1 MHRLSVHGRE
11 PEEGR
16 ASLEFL
22 TAAIVLLI
30 PVMFLAMSLSSIQNA
45 AVATEAAARHGARV
59 FVQEPNLQI
68 AATRAEQA
76 VMVALSNHGFD
87 APSTLER
94 SCSSSDCAAP
104 GTIVVIRVGVEAPFF
119 SSPLLPGFLGE
130 ATIPVLA
137 QASAMVS
144 RYGGAP

>member
-1 MHRLSVHGRE
+1 MHRLSVHARDTE
-11 PEEGR
+11 AGR

-45 AVATEAAARHGARV
+45 ALATEAAARNAARV
-59 FVQEPNLQI
+59 FVQETNLQV
-68 AATRAEQA
+68 AAVRAEQA
-76 VMVALSNHGFD
+76 VVVALANHGFE
-87 APSTLER
+87 APSLLER

-104 GTIVVIRVGVEAPFF
+104 GTIVVIRVGAEAPLF
-119 SSPLLPGFLGE
+119 SSPFLPGFLGK
-130 ATIPVLA
+130 ATIPVVA
-137 QASAMVS
+137 EASAMVS

>member
-1 MHRLSVHGRE
+1 MRRLSVHARDSE
-11 PEEGR
+11 AGR

-30 PVMFLAMSLSSIQNA
+30 PVIFLAMSLSSIQNA
-45 AVATEAAARHGARV
+45 ALATEAAARNAARV
-59 FVQEPNLQI
+59 FVQESNLQV
-68 AATRAEQA
+68 AGTRAEQA
-76 VMVALSNHGFD
+76 VLVALSNHGFG

-94 SCSSSDCAAP
+94 SCSSSNCAAP
-104 GTIVVIRVGVEAPFF
+104 GTVVVIRVGVKAPLF

-130 ATIPVLA
+130 ATVPVLA

>member
-1 MHRLSVHGRE
+1 MRRLSVHGRE
-11 PEEGR
+11 SEEGR

-30 PVMFLAMSLSSIQNA
+30 PVMFLAMNLSSIQNA
-45 AVATEAAARHGARV
+45 ALATEAAARHGARV

-68 AATRAEQA
+68 AAARAEQA
-76 VMVALSNHGFD
+76 VLVALSNHGFG
-87 APSTLER
+87 APSKLER
-94 SCSSSDCAAP
+94 SCSSSNCAAP
-104 GTIVVIRVGVEAPFF
+104 GTVVVIRVGVEAPLF

-130 ATIPVLA
+130 ATVPVLA

>member
-1 MHRLSVHGRE
+1 MHPLSARAKDRE
-11 PEEGR
+11 AGR
-16 ASLEFL
+16 ASVEFL
-22 TAAIVLLI
+22 TSAIVLLI

-76 VMVALSNHGFD
+76 VMVALANHGFD

-94 SCSSSDCAAP
+94 SCSSSNCVAP
-104 GTIVVIRVGVEAPFF
+104 GTIVVIRVGVEAPLF
-119 SSPLLPGFLGE
+119 SSPFLPGFLGQ
-130 ATIPVLA
+130 ATIPVIS

-144 RYGGAP
+144 RYGGAL